1 MGTKQGV
8 KGQVGGGL
16 FVAGIILALPGVSQI
31 LQGAV
36 LAGVGLE
43 LIPAALI
50 IGGLRLKKSGSNEA
64 PSRSVRG

>member
-8 KGQVGGGL
+8 KEQVENGL
-16 FVAGIILALPGVSQI
+16 VVAGIVLALPGVSQI

-36 LAGVGLE
+36 LVGVGLE

-50 IGGLRLKKSGSNEA
+50 IGGLRLKKSGSHEA
-64 PSRSVRG
+64 PSN

>member
-8 KGQVGGGL
+8 KGQGGGGL

-64 PSRSVRG
+64 RPQAD